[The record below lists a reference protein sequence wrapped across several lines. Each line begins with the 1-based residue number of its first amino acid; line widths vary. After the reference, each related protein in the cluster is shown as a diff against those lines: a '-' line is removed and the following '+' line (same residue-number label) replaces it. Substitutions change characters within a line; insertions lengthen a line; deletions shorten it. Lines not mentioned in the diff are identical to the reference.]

1 MGSQLLFG
9 FSMRLTLVLVCTTLG
24 IVARANP
31 QWTTPDKD
39 GKNEETVART
49 CQSPRLKAECEAGK
63 LVVATLVDQNS
74 EGCEFACK
82 DAKACLTY
90 FQTKEMD
97 CVLLKVKG
105 KSTKEVGLP
114 GPPYVLKAKPK
125 PAAKGRSRHAKQVTW
140 EDCVEFHFGDTC
152 QSRGNYP
159 YVVDGNNF
167 EEALCIDDCTS
178 PSTNEENKPGSKKMD
193 CKSVITSVKGSE
205 SNQCIKTGSDTLYE
219 AYTALCGVNRGRVIK
234 GAGHR
239 EDLEGCIAENKAK
252 FCRRGDCDLERNL
265 VKIYTPNQ
273 IITLTEMGCMHAC
286 WSHGSAISGQC
297 THYQWIRES
306 KLCTFY
312 KEKDTTTSK
321 DTEYKCEKY
330 ALETNFETFT
340 RADLQACKS
349 GGRKYSKLIAACG
362 EMCNATLGQEAR
374 IEYPLAMAIDTSAS
388 QGDDRVKLLELI
400 NQLNATKA
408 MSYQLLEYAKNETKM
423 FDLRTKYADFKADLE
438 SLIFNG
444 TNTYAFFRQGLKP
457 LCEKAASTAFIIAT
471 IDEHT
476 DNLDLEGEIAKCL
489 VDKKA
494 TLFIALNPAFS
505 NYTDSMEAYTRLA
518 EGSGGKVVN
527 IANDVAQLVTAI
539 DTAMDNFCGCSLNH
553 IKAWPQ

>member
-1 MGSQLLFG
+1 M
-9 FSMRLTLVLVCTTLG
+9 LVLFLLSASICQTVTGSKAKLG
-24 IVARANP
+24 KD
-31 QWTTPDKD
+31 DK
-39 GKNEETVART
+39 KEETVART

-74 EGCEFACK
+74 EGCDFACK

-125 PAAKGRSRHAKQVTW
+125 PAAKSHSRHVKEVTW

-152 QSRGNYP
+152 QSQGNFG
-159 YVVDGNNF
+159 YVVNGNNV
-167 EEALCIDDCTS
+167 EEANCIDDCKA
-178 PSTNEENKPGSKKMD
+178 PIDDKPGSME
-193 CKSVITSVKGSE
+193 CKSIITSVKGSE
-205 SNQCIKTGSDTLYE
+205 TNQCIKTGSATIYE
-219 AYTALCGVNRGRVIK
+219 AYSDLCGVNRGRVIK

-239 EDLEGCIAENKAK
+239 EDLEGCIAANKAK
-252 FCRRGDCDLERNL
+252 ICRRGDCDLERNL
-265 VKIYTPNQ
+265 VKIYTPNE
-273 IITLTEMGCMHAC
+273 IVTRSEMGCMHAC

-297 THYQWIRES
+297 THYQWIRQS
-306 KLCTFY
+306 RLCTFY

-321 DTEYKCEKY
+321 DTDYKCEKY
-330 ALETNFETFT
+330 ALETGPALETFT

-349 GGRKYSKLIAACG
+349 GGRKYSKVIAACG

-374 IEYPLAMAIDTSAS
+374 IEFPLAVAIDTSAS
-388 QGDDRVKLLELI
+388 QADDRVKLLELI

-408 MSYQLLEYAKNETKM
+408 MSYQLLEYGKSNCTKI
-423 FDLRTKYADFKADLE
+423 FDQRTNYTDFKADLE
-438 SLIFNG
+438 SLTFNG
-444 TNTYAFFRQGLKP
+444 TNTNTFFSKGLKP
-457 LCEKAASTAFIIAT
+457 LCEKAASTSFIIAT

-476 DNLDLEGEIAKCL
+476 DHLDLEGDIAKCL

-505 NYTDSMEAYTRLA
+505 DHTDSMEAYTRLA

-539 DTAMDNFCGCSLNH
+539 DTAMDNFCGCSLNQ
-553 IKAWPQ
+553 IKRWPQQ